1 MARYKTVSVE
11 TGTVTVSGGSVSV
24 VLESEFLSTPVIYI
38 SPGSTEPE
46 NIDPGNATTASW
58 NSNAYV
64 TAVSNSAGA
73 WTFTINT
80 EEVTEVASYVPGGNP
95 PETEV
100 ASGGYRGHLNPPQ
113 PNVYEP
119 IKLVYRAIGP
129 VSAV

>member
-1 MARYKTVSVE
+1 MARFNTVSIE
-11 TGTVTVSGGSVSV
+11 TGTVTVSGGTASV
-24 VLESEFLSTPVIYI
+24 VLESEFLNKPIIYI
-38 SPGSTEPE
+38 TPGTTESDQS
-46 NIDPGNATTASW
+46 DPGNATTASW

-64 TAVSNSAGA
+64 TAVSNSAGS

-80 EEVTEVASYVPGGNP
+80 EDVTEIASADPAPKG
-95 PETEV
+95 
-100 ASGGYRGHLNPPQ
+100 SGGYRADQ

>member
-11 TGTVTVSGGSVSV
+11 TGTVTVSGGTASVI
-24 VLESEFLSTPVIYI
+24 LESEFLSAPAIHI
-38 SPGSTEPE
+38 SPGSTESDTV
-46 NIDPGNATTASW
+46 DPGNATTASW
-58 NSNAYV
+58 NANAYV
-64 TAVSNSAGA
+64 TSVSNAAGA

-80 EEVTEVASYVPGGNP
+80 EEVTEVASYVPGENP
-95 PETEV
+95 PATAV

-113 PNVYEP
+113 PDVYEP

>member
-1 MARYKTVSVE
+1 MARFKTVGVE
-11 TGTVTVSGGSVSV
+11 TGTVTVSGGTASV
-24 VLESEFLSTPVIYI
+24 VLESEFLSTPVIYV
-38 SPGSTEPE
+38 SPGSTESDAV
-46 NIDPGNATTASW
+46 DPGNATTASW

-80 EEVTEVASYVPGGNP
+80 EDVTETAVAGSPG
-95 PETEV
+95 
-100 ASGGYRGHLNPPQ
+100 SGGYRADQ

-119 IKLVYRAIGP
+119 IKLVYRAVGP